1 VRWNPIA
8 KGLLSSIPGLRR
20 LLRRGT
26 GSPVSAR
33 YCYSVWLRHLVR
45 AHESGLPTDPSSV
58 AEFGPGDTL
67 GVGLAALLTG
77 ADRYAGLDIVRH
89 RRSERDLRVLDE
101 LLGLFVARAPIPDE
115 LELPRVNPRLD
126 DYSFPGHILDEA
138 RLARTMAP
146 ERVES
151 IRHALRGEAGGSG
164 ILIEYHVPWHEA
176 ALESGVDM
184 VWSQAVMQHVDDPEM
199 AYDAMLRCL
208 VPGGF
213 VSHAI
218 NLGSHNV
225 TPEWD
230 GHWRYSDTVWRI
242 IRGRRPYLISRLPL
256 SAHLQML
263 EARFQIRTLI
273 PWTRQP
279 ETPREALAARFRGL
293 SEEDRST
300 SSVFVQAQKSPDASA

>member
-1 VRWNPIA
+1 
-8 KGLLSSIPGLRR
+8 
-20 LLRRGT
+20 
-26 GSPVSAR
+26 
-33 YCYSVWLRHLVR
+33 
-45 AHESGLPTDPSSV
+45 
-58 AEFGPGDTL
+58 
-67 GVGLAALLTG
+67 
-77 ADRYAGLDIVRH
+77 
-89 RRSERDLRVLDE
+89 
-101 LLGLFVARAPIPDE
+101 
-115 LELPRVNPRLD
+115 
-126 DYSFPGHILDEA
+126 
-138 RLARTMAP
+138 
-146 ERVES
+146 
-151 IRHALRGEAGGSG
+151 
-164 ILIEYHVPWHEA
+164 
-176 ALESGVDM
+176 M